1 MINRIKI
8 LFMEERAEAGEPNK
22 EELQAAAAA
31 LLVEAAFMDGN
42 FDGQERKSI
51 MSLMKQYFHLNDEE
65 SLLLVSEAEQVVE
78 NAGDLYAFT
87 RIIKDRYEHE
97 QRIEMVEMLWEVA
110 FADGNLD
117 HFESNLISRIA
128 GLIFVSDRD
137 RGDAKKRVMARLGI
151 NHTKV

>member
-1 MINRIKI
+1 MINRIKT
-8 LFMEERAEAGEPNK
+8 LFMGKRAEAGEPDK
-22 EELQAAAAA
+22 EELQAAAAT

-42 FDGQERKSI
+42 FDDQERKSI
-51 MSLMKQYFHLNDEE
+51 MSLMRQYFHLNDEE

-128 GLIFVSDRD
+128 GLIFVNDRD

-151 NHTKV
+151 NTTKV